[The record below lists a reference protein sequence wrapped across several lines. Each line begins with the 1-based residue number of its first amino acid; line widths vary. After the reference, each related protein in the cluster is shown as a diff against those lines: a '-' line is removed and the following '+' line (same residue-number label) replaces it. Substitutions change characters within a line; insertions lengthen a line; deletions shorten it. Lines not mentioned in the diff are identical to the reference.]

1 MLVNLI
7 FIEKLKG
14 GLIKKKRFCS
24 IQLEFDKMK
33 LSNKKFE
40 EKMVTIPMDIITK
53 NIKED
58 TKKTDIRI
66 IAKIDNNYD
75 ISDIHQTIRG
85 LE

>member
-7 FIEKLKG
+7 FIEKLKSV
-14 GLIKKKRFCS
+14 LIKKKRFCS

-40 EKMVTIPMDIITK
+40 EKIVTIPMDIVTK

-75 ISDIHQTIRG
+75 ISEIHQTIRE